1 MDLSFEIKRNGPEK
15 YITFNLR
22 GLDAYT
28 SKQIAGAAGQGAPS
42 MSAGAD
48 LLLEEAVLSHMDG
61 FNNLLQGHFEDMF
74 AKGREV
80 KVMVRVW
87 NNWGE
92 TLETEFDDKELT
104 EIIDDWF
111 FDNTVEGRFSVSD
124 ATENFMRLEQVR
136 IPMMRVD
143 DRGRERAVDTRSF
156 VNDLRK
162 YLKSTYEIDSKV
174 YLRGLGEAWLIL
186 GEK

>member
-1 MDLSFEIKRNGPEK
+1 
-15 YITFNLR
+15 
-22 GLDAYT
+22 
-28 SKQIAGAAGQGAPS
+28 
-42 MSAGAD
+42 
-48 LLLEEAVLSHMDG
+48 
-61 FNNLLQGHFEDMF
+61 
-74 AKGREV
+74 
-80 KVMVRVW
+80 MVRVW